1 MRRRGLRAPCEQTLF
16 ARIARKSALYAV
28 GAKRV
33 MYLRANFLRV
43 QGREG
48 GSAYFCKPNDG
59 QRLMTYAGAK
69 GRPGQV
75 EVCSVNRSAPVR
87 YAEAAKS
94 ACEQKYA
101 ARIARRSVLYAVGA
115 VQVTEV
121 NLCASNETWVLG
133 GGQGQGG
140 IITPL
145 RGCDITPLAACPASR
160 F

>member
-1 MRRRGLRAPCEQTLF
+1 MWRRGLRAPCEQTLF

-28 GAKRV
+28 GAERV
-33 MYLRANFLRV
+33 MDLRANFSRV
-43 QGREG
+43 GGGGE

-59 QRLMTYAGAK
+59 QRLMTYAGVK
-69 GRPGQV
+69 GLSGQV
-75 EVCSVNRSAPVR
+75 EVGSVNRSAPVR

-101 ARIARRSVLYAVGA
+101 ARIARKSLLYAVGA

-121 NLCASNETWVLG
+121 NLCASNETLVLG

-140 IITPL
+140 YYPPL
-145 RGCDITPLAACPASR
+145 
-160 F
+160 